1 MGLRQIQFLFTTNT
15 LAVGPYDLYANSISP
30 ANLIAGDLS
39 LNTLKAGVIYSV
51 DDAVNTFIIYN
62 QTCNS
67 SQLHTVQAVSPSPTP
82 SITPTVT
89 PTKTITPT
97 PTITITPT
105 STVTPTVTPSITTSP
120 IAINIDFGT
129 GFANSTFGSG
139 VYGLIKSN
147 GKYFVNGGFGTYRSQ
162 TPSYATSINQ
172 DGTIN
177 PAWSGKTS
185 STSRN
190 NILGSQIDSDG
201 DFYFTGGTGNWNGF
215 SYSQIVKVNQ
225 SGVAYTSW
233 TPTLHATFTDPS
245 NTLQILNNKLYV
257 GGSGRIG
264 SVNIDGST
272 NSLFKTNVLANG
284 TGRIMQANGKL
295 FWGGNLTSYFWDD
308 PVGTVNY
315 FATKGLIYINED
327 GTPNTAFNFTRDVD
341 DAAVNA
347 IVYDPTI
354 NKYYIGGY
362 FNAFN
367 NSGVNTV
374 IRLNA
379 DFSYD
384 STFTAGAVAGGN
396 AATALTLTPEGKLLA
411 GFQNGTIYLYNSDGS
426 VNTSYYTFGTGGNT
440 QINGL
445 YVETDNS
452 LIIYGNFTS
461 FNGTTA
467 NNIIRLP
474 STIIIS
480 PSVTPTITATPT
492 KTPSIT
498 ATPSITPSITVSP
511 SITPTKT
518 TTPSITPTITKTPS
532 ITLTPSIT
540 PTPTITKTPTPT
552 ITPTKS
558 IPISPYR
565 TITISNPQ
573 SNIYDACSQILG
585 LTEYID
591 NTLSITT
598 GLIMYA
604 NSALTIKTYTYNPG
618 GYTWLKD
625 SKDNKTY
632 VVTFDANGVIFTV
645 QDCTTLPSQTP
656 TPTPTITPTKTPTI
670 TPTPS
675 LPYSTFSIY
684 ANAATGTDPK
694 QGWGTYQN
702 ACAGTGIPVTVYVN
716 ATGITSV
723 AQAVS
728 AGRSLYISNN
738 FISGNL
744 YNGGNTWFKTQ
755 SQVGGDYYQLGTAG
769 DIFNYNTCPAPS
781 PTPTVTPTITVT
793 PSITPS
799 ITVTPSITKTPS
811 PTPTP
816 TPVYYEFPITTGY
829 GDSTGACAD
838 SLGTSRS
845 IYGSSPSFLSN
856 SVFYDDNDL
865 IAIYVGSNLYYKNTA
880 NNEYVQINNS
890 GNQTAGG
897 TC

>member
-30 ANLIAGDLS
+30 SNLIAGNLS
-39 LNTLKAGVIYSV
+39 LSTLKAGVIYSV

-89 PTKTITPT
+89 PTKTKTPT
-97 PTITITPT
+97 PTTTITPT
-105 STVTPTVTPSITTSP
+105 STATPTPTPSITSTP
-120 IAINIDFGT
+120 ITINIDFGT

-139 VYGLIKSN
+139 VYGLIKTNS
-147 GKYFVNGGFGTYRSQ
+147 KYFVNGGFGTYRSQ

-190 NILGSQIDSDG
+190 AILGSQIDSNG
-201 DFYFTGGTGNWNGF
+201 DFYFTGGAGNWNGF
-215 SYSQIVKVNQ
+215 SYTNIVKVNQ

-233 TPTLHATFTDPS
+233 TPSLHVTFTDPS
-245 NTLQILNNKLYV
+245 NTLQLLNNKLYV
-257 GGSGRIG
+257 GGNGRIG

-272 NSLFKTNVLANG
+272 NSLFKTNVFANG
-284 TGRIMQANGKL
+284 TGKIMQANGKL
-295 FWGGNLTSYFWDD
+295 FWGGDLTAYFWDD
-308 PVGTVNY
+308 PVGSGNF
-315 FATKGLIYINED
+315 FATKGLIHINED
-327 GTPNTAFNFTRDVD
+327 GTPNTAFNFTRNVD
-341 DAAVNA
+341 NAAVNA
-347 IVYDPTI
+347 IVHDPSI
-354 NKYYIGGY
+354 NKYYVGGY
-362 FNAFN
+362 FNIFN

-374 IRLNA
+374 IRLNS

-384 STFTAGAVAGGN
+384 STFTAGAIAGGYG
-396 AATALTLTPEGKLLA
+396 ATALTLKPDGKLLA
-411 GFQNGTIYLYNSDGS
+411 GFQDGTIYLYNSDGS
-426 VNTSYYTFGTGGNT
+426 INTSYYTFGTGGNA
-440 QINGL
+440 QINGF
-445 YVETDNS
+445 YVEYDDS
-452 LIIYGNFTS
+452 VIIYGNFTS

-467 NNIIRLP
+467 NNITRLP
-474 STIIIS
+474 STIITS

-498 ATPSITPSITVSP
+498 ATPSITPSIAVSP

-518 TTPSITPTITKTPS
+518 TTPSITPTTTVTPS
-532 ITLTPSIT
+532 IALTPSIT
-540 PTPTITKTPTPT
+540 PSPTVTKTPTPT
-552 ITPTKS
+552 PTPT
-558 IPISPYR
+558 PTR
-565 TITISNPQ
+565 TPTYYYYVLDRCDGSGDQQQIRTSTQANIGNVVKYDNFCYEITDLALSGAQLEDETVYIN
-573 SNIYDACSQILG
+573 CSECG
-585 LTEYID
+585 FTP
-591 NTLSITT
+591 TL
-598 GLIMYA
+598 
-604 NSALTIKTYTYNPG
+604 
-618 GYTWLKD
+618 
-625 SKDNKTY
+625 
-632 VVTFDANGVIFTV
+632 
-645 QDCTTLPSQTP
+645 TP
-656 TPTPTITPTKTPTI
+656 TPTPTVTPTI
-670 TPTPS
+670 TVTPS
-675 LPYSTFSIY
+675 ITTTPSITRTPSITVTPSITTTPSITITPSITPTVTPTTSTPCFGYNLTPVFDTTCNRSGDDVTAY
-684 ANAATGTDPK
+684 KVTG
-694 QGWGTYQN
+694 G
-702 ACAGTGIPVTVYVN
+702 
-716 ATGITSV
+716 
-723 AQAVS
+723 
-728 AGRSLYISNN
+728 SLEV
-738 FISGNL
+738 GNIL
-744 YNGGNTWFKTQ
+744 YNSCGGTTLLTGFYSDGTWRYVVN
-755 SQVGGDYYQLGTAG
+755 VGEITNKISCID
-769 DIFNYNTCPAPS
+769 PS
-781 PTPTVTPTITVT
+781 FSPTPTPTVTPTITVT

-880 NNEYVQINNS
+880 NGQYVQIDNS
-890 GNQTAGG
+890 GNQIAGG